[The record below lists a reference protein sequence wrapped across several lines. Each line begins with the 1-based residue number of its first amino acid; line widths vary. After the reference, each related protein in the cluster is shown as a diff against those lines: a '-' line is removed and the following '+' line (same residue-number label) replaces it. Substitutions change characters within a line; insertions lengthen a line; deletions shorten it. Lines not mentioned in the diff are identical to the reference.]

1 MLIECFDPYVICF
14 RLPNRQKF
22 HLTPFN
28 IHLMLGVPVKGR
40 QVAEIAKSLIDEEYE
55 EAYAT

>member
-1 MLIECFDPYVICF
+1 
-14 RLPNRQKF
+14 
-22 HLTPFN
+22 
-28 IHLMLGVPVKGR
+28 MLGVPVKGR